1 MTDTTNT
8 TTDAPDP
15 LSTIEEWK
23 GHARKWEDRA
33 KEANAR
39 LADLQNNSTSHN
51 DDDSSISRITD
62 LEAQLAHAQHQ
73 LLVQRIQH
81 AHGLSDED
89 AQVLL
94 TGTDEATL
102 TAQATRLAARATNN
116 GNVATREGDARST
129 GKPKDSDVRK
139 FAASLFT
146 DTL

>member
-39 LADLQNNSTSHN
+39 LADLQNNSTSH
-51 DDDSSISRITD
+51 DDGSTSSRITD

-102 TAQATRLAARATNN
+102 TAQATRLAGVTIN
-116 GNVATREGDARST
+116 GNVATREGDARTT
-129 GKPKDSDVRK
+129 GKPKDSDVRE